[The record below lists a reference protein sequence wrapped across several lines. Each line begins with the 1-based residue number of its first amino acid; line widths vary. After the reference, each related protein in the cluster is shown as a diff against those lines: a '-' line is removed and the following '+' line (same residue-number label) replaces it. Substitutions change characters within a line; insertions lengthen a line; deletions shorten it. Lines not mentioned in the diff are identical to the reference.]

1 MTSSFRHPVLRIR
14 LAGEDALLH
23 PTGALFLPGPGT
35 LLVADAHF
43 GKAVSFR
50 RLGVPVPRGTTG
62 GTLARLDAAL
72 ADTGAQRVV
81 FLGDFLHSVRS
92 HAAGTLGALQDWRAA
107 HARLQLT
114 LVRGNHDDR
123 AGDPPPSLGFTV
135 VDEPLPLGPFALCH
149 HPLPVAGAYVLAGH
163 WHPCVGVAG
172 RAFERLRLPCFWLGD
187 DSGRRPGDAVGILP
201 AFGSF
206 TGMHRIAARPGDRI
220 FPIAGDTVRA
230 LPPLAGP

>member
-1 MTSSFRHPVLRIR
+1 VLRIR
-14 LAGEDALLH
+14 LAGQDALLH
-23 PTGALFLPGPGT
+23 PSGTLYLSAEDT

-50 RLGVPVPRGTTG
+50 KLGVPVPAGTTG
-62 GTLARLDAAL
+62 GTLERLDAAL

-92 HAAGTLGALQDWRAA
+92 HAAGTLRVLHAWREA
-107 HARLQLT
+107 HPGLELT

-123 AGDPPPSLGFTV
+123 AGDPPASLRFTV
-135 VDEPLPLGPFALCH
+135 VDEPLRLGPFALCH
-149 HPLPVAGAYVLAGH
+149 HPRPVADAYVLAGH
-163 WHPCVGVAG
+163 WHPCISIAG

-187 DSGRRPGDAVGILP
+187 DSGQLPQQAVGILP

-206 TGMHRIAARPGDRI
+206 TGMHRIEPRAGDRI
-220 FPIAGDTVRA
+220 FPIAGDAVRA
-230 LPPLAGP
+230 LPALPVP

>member
-1 MTSSFRHPVLRIR
+1 MLRIR

-23 PTGALFLPGPGT
+23 PTGALYLPAAGA

-50 RLGVPVPRGTTG
+50 LLGVPVPRGTTAANQ
-62 GTLARLDAAL
+62 ARLDAAL

-92 HAAGTLGALQDWRAA
+92 HAAGTLGVLQAWRDA
-107 HARLQLT
+107 HAELPLT

-123 AGDPPPSLGFTV
+123 AGDPPASLRFTV
-135 VDEPLPLGPFALCH
+135 VDEPLRLGPFALCH
-149 HPLPVAGAYVLAGH
+149 HPRPLAGAYVLAGH
-163 WHPCVGVAG
+163 WHPCISVAG

-187 DSGRRPGDAVGILP
+187 DSGQRPEQAVGILP

-206 TGMHRIAARPGDRI
+206 TGMHRIAPRAGDRV
-220 FPIAGDTVRA
+220 FPIAGDAVRA
-230 LPPLAGP
+230 LPPLAVP